1 MTHYSTSS
9 VTNNVPIRRNPLVG
23 HAVGEEGNELGRRE
37 RRERERGRGDTVR
50 RRRGVPPRVKKTCGR
65 GNGTRGRERADEGRR
80 D

>member
-1 MTHYSTSS
+1 MTHYGTSS

-50 RRRGVPPRVKKTCGR
+50 RRGVPPRVKKRVEG
-65 GNGTRGRERADEGRR
+65 GTEHEGGDERADEGRR